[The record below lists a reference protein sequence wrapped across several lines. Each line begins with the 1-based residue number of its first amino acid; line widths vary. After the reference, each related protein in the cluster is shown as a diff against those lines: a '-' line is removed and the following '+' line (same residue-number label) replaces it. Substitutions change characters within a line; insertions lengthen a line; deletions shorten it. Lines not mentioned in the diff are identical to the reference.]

1 MNVMNR
7 KTKDRLAGFT
17 LIELVVVIA
26 LLGILAAFA
35 IPRFA
40 SLEREARIATT
51 QGLAGSVRGAAALAH
66 SLWIAQGV
74 TPVAMEGVAINLTNG
89 YPDASDVALTLADTS
104 GYNVTVNGGG
114 DQATF
119 SRVGAPNPATCV
131 VVYEDA
137 VVNFSPNITTDLSG
151 C

>member
-1 MNVMNR
+1 MNNTMKR
-7 KTKDRLAGFT
+7 SSSGFT

-66 SLWIAQGV
+66 SLWLAQGV
-74 TPVAMEGVAINLTNG
+74 TPIAMEGIPVNLTNG
-89 YPDASDVALTLADTS
+89 YPDATDVQLTLADTT
-104 GYNVTVNGGG
+104 GYSVTVNGGG
-114 DQATF
+114 TQATF
-119 SRVGAPNPATCV
+119 SRIGAPNPATCV

-137 VVNFSPNITTDLSG
+137 AVNVSPDITIVVNG

>member
-1 MNVMNR
+1 MTHTR
-7 KTKDRLAGFT
+7 KRNHSGFT

-51 QGLAGSVRGAAALAH
+51 QGLAGSIRGASAMAH
-66 SLWIAQGV
+66 SLFIAQGIN
-74 TPVAMEGVAINLTNG
+74 PVAMEGNPVNLTNG
-89 YPDASDVALTLADTS
+89 YPDATDVQLTLADST
-104 GYNVTVNGGG
+104 GYAVTVNGGG
-114 DQATF
+114 SQATF
-119 SRVGAPNPATCV
+119 ARQGAPGTCE
-131 VVYEDA
+131 VVYNDA
-137 VVNFSPNITTDLSG
+137 LVNSAPVITTDISG

>member
-1 MNVMNR
+1 MRHARMCRVS
-7 KTKDRLAGFT
+7 GFT

-40 SLEREARIATT
+40 SLEREARVATS
-51 QGLAGSVRGAAALAH
+51 QGLAGSLRGSAAMAH
-66 SLWIAQGV
+66 SLFLAQGV
-74 TPVAMEGVAINLTNG
+74 NPVNMEGNPISLTNG
-89 YPDASDVALTLADTS
+89 YPDASDVELTLADYT

-119 SRVGAPNPATCV
+119 SRIGAPGACE
-131 VVYEDA
+131 VVYNDA
-137 VVNFSPNITTDLSG
+137 LPDSAPVITTDLSG